1 MLPFIILTN
10 LRLLIACNTFPS
22 CTIRGESVEARK
34 KKNKILC
41 LLLLSIP
48 ADFLC
53 AAVDYNPHKLYNLT
67 NELKFLLNLFLLIKR
82 YSSDFLQQTPSFSYF
97 HNHHK
102 VFYLMMSTAS
112 GCDVC
117 DDCDD
122 KLIIEVYEF
131 HVGKV

>member
-1 MLPFIILTN
+1 MMPPNNLVHFYPKKSHHNCMLPFIILTN

-34 KKNKILC
+34 EKKVLC

-67 NELKFLLNLFLLIKR
+67 NELKFF
-82 YSSDFLQQTPSFSYF
+82 YS
-97 HNHHK
+97 
-102 VFYLMMSTAS
+102 
-112 GCDVC
+112 
-117 DDCDD
+117 
-122 KLIIEVYEF
+122 EF
-131 HVGKV
+131 ILC